1 MARES
6 LLTHVVIPVPAG
18 AALPGSL
25 SPGCFGCGPENERGL
40 QLQFRL
46 EGDLVVGDLH
56 LVPWLGG
63 GPGVAHGGI
72 LATFLDELMGHAA
85 MAHGI
90 GAVTA
95 TFEIRFLRPT
105 PIGSVLR
112 GEAWLAR
119 REGRKLWVEA
129 EGRDGSG
136 EVCIEA
142 RALYMAVGLEHFGEA
157 LKHITE
163 EQRARLQ
170 GFRSGEPYP

>member
-85 MAHGI
+85 IAHGI

-95 TFEIRFLRPT
+95 TFEIRYLRPM

-119 REGRKLWVEA
+119 REGRKLWIEA

-136 EVCIEA
+136 QVRLEA
-142 RALYMAVGLEHFGEA
+142 RALYMAVGLEHFGDA

-163 EQRARLQ
+163 EQRGRLQ